1 MFSYSSFG
9 DVLTTNCT
17 FQNNSATF
25 GGGGVF
31 MYSSGDVSITNCNVR
46 TTMVLIVVV
55 CRWNHHLVIL
65 ASQTALSEQQCLL
78 NLVVVW
84 CCIPHLL
91 ILVSQTALF
100 RTTELLMVVV

>member
-9 DVLTTNCT
+9 DVLITNCT

-25 GGGGVF
+25 GGGGGVF

-65 ASQTALSEQQCLL
+65 ASQTAL
-78 NLVVVW
+78 
-84 CCIPHLL
+84 
-91 ILVSQTALF
+91 F